1 MDTRP
6 DCHADYAHWETMIY
20 PLARKLYEEMVRRE
34 WNDAFETSTQLSDV
48 VYEIRRIAL
57 ANKTD

>member
-1 MDTRP
+1 
-6 DCHADYAHWETMIY
+6 MIY